1 MFFITD
7 LNFMHRQL
15 EVILISACTAL
26 QKRGYCGIVVLR
38 LH

>member
-26 QKRGYCGIVVLR
+26 QQREYCDIVVLR
-38 LH
+38 FH